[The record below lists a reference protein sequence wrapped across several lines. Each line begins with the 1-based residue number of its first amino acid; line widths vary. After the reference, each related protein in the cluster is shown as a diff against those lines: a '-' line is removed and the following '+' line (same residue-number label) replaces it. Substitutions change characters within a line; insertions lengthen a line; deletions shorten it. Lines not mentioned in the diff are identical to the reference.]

1 ASGRLDNFET
11 SFSDFVQALRAGDK
25 AKVAALRPGDKPEQA
40 QEITN
45 RFLAAFAGSQTIKVV
60 GRIYLG
66 DSQLFVWE
74 WPRPGGPLRRGFT
87 VETTPQGPMRVEIV
101 YSGRPLETL
110 IVDLMQQEAAHP
122 REYAAVEPNAHYQYA
137 FPLAG
142 PGKSGAHPVT
152 LYFNGDPLDGD

>member
-1 ASGRLDNFET
+1 MLTLVFASWSSDRAADFIRQCFPVPISIEGERVRSSLLLQFDIERYGVPFEAFASGRLDNFET

-25 AKVAALRPGDKPEQA
+25 AKVAALPPGDQPEQA

-74 WPRPGGPLRRGFT
+74 WPRPGG
-87 VETTPQGPMRVEIV
+87 
-101 YSGRPLETL
+101 
-110 IVDLMQQEAAHP
+110 
-122 REYAAVEPNAHYQYA
+122 
-137 FPLAG
+137 
-142 PGKSGAHPVT
+142 
-152 LYFNGDPLDGD
+152 